1 MVYNLDL
8 ISPITQ
14 CHSFSHIAPHIS
26 RKSRNDPFKF
36 LLLTAHLSDVREIRL
51 HHFFIRL
58 NINNNERL
66 FDLCYPEVT
75 LCISIQT
82 YLRLNS
88 LNDHKSKIQE

>member
-1 MVYNLDL
+1 VFTVFNLDL
-8 ISPITQ
+8 ISPTAQ
-14 CHSFSHIAPHIS
+14 CRGLIPQ
-26 RKSRNDPFKF
+26 RYQFKF
-36 LLLTAHLSDVREIRL
+36 LLLTAHLSDAREIRL

-66 FDLCYPEVT
+66 FDLCYPKVT

-88 LNDHKSKIQE
+88 LNDHKSRVQE

>member
-1 MVYNLDL
+1 
-8 ISPITQ
+8 
-14 CHSFSHIAPHIS
+14 
-26 RKSRNDPFKF
+26 
-36 LLLTAHLSDVREIRL
+36 LSDVREIRL

-66 FDLCYPEVT
+66 FDLCYPKVT

-88 LNDHKSKIQE
+88 LNDHQSQIREEMRTIVSFYINLFLLYYNNVRTKYIFLLLDILL